1 MHDGRF
7 ATLRE
12 VIDHYDHGIHESRD
26 LDTLLRDAN
35 GQAKKMNLSEQD
47 KAALEAFLRAL
58 SDNEMLADPK
68 FSDPFQ

>member
-12 VIDHYDHGIHESRD
+12 VIDHYDHGQQFKQP
-26 LDTLLRDAN
+26 N
-35 GQAKKMNLSEQD
+35 GVIERINHNTSEED
-47 KAALEAFLRAL
+47 KLALEAFLRTL
-58 SDNEMLADPK
+58 TDHVLIGDPR